1 MTRRM
6 QSIRRTLWLIGMA
19 AFMLL
24 LTGLGCS
31 ICPLVP
37 QPPTATPSPPTDTP
51 TPEAT
56 PTPEPTPTPETPE
69 GMSLYTNSLVGFSI
83 FYPTDWVYES
93 EADGT
98 FFAESEGA
106 LESSDPSET
115 PILII
120 FAGTPEDIEYEF
132 GTAATAQDLLDSVL
146 DGLRSEDGYEE
157 GESESWMFGE
167 TEGVGVEVSWVDSWS
182 EVNVHGY
189 LIAAVG
195 DKVAG
200 VGLGASP
207 EDDWASYGPTFQ
219 DMFANL
225 EFFPPE
231 IPEPVEKGPI
241 YPGETVQGTLPLG
254 SRDVWHFDAQE
265 GEYVTIRLDAVD
277 SALDTYLE
285 LYDEDEVLLTEDD
298 DSGGDMNALIADF
311 RVATSG
317 TYYIHVLPY
326 EGQGDYHLGLE
337 ISEKP
342 SGGGEIRYG
351 ETVEGTLIGG
361 GRHEWVFDGEE
372 GDVATIAMNE
382 VDELQDC
389 YLELY
394 SPDDVLLTYDDDSG
408 EEFDALIEYYQLPA
422 DGTYTIVASSASGM
436 AGEYELVLEQT
447 EMVVEDTLVYG
458 DVVSATL
465 ETGKRHHW
473 LFEGAEGDVVTISI
487 TATDEELDTYLE
499 LFAPDGVRVMTDDDS
514 GGDYNAAILEFELPL
529 SGTYRI
535 IARGYG
541 DYDVGEYE
549 LTLTG
554 P

>member
-1 MTRRM
+1 
-6 QSIRRTLWLIGMA
+6 
-19 AFMLL
+19 
-24 LTGLGCS
+24 
-31 ICPLVP
+31 
-37 QPPTATPSPPTDTP
+37 
-51 TPEAT
+51 
-56 PTPEPTPTPETPE
+56 
-69 GMSLYTNSLVGFSI
+69 MSLYTNSLAGFSI

-93 EADGT
+93 EAGDT

-115 PILII
+115 PIFII
-120 FAGTPEDIEYEF
+120 LAGTPEDIEYEF
-132 GTAATAQDLLDSVL
+132 GTTATAQDLLDSVL
-146 DGLRSEDGYEE
+146 DDVRGEDEYEE
-157 GESESWMFGE
+157 GEIETWMFGE
-167 TEGVGVEVSWVDSWS
+167 TKGVGVEVSWVDSWS

-200 VGLGASP
+200 VGLGGSP

-277 SALDTYLE
+277 SDALDTYLE
-285 LYDEDEVLLTEDD
+285 LYDEDEVLLAEDD
-298 DSGGDMNALIADF
+298 DSGGNMNALIADF

-351 ETVEGTLIGG
+351 ETVEGTLVGG
-361 GRHEWVFDGEE
+361 NRHEWAFYGEE
-372 GDVATIAMNE
+372 GDVVTIAMNE

-394 SPDDVLLTYDDDSG
+394 SPDDVLLTDDDDSG

-436 AGEYELVLEQT
+436 AGRYELVLEQT
-447 EMVVEDTLVYG
+447 EMMVEGILVYG

-465 ETGKRHHW
+465 EPGKRHHW
-473 LFEGAEGDVVTISI
+473 LFEGEEGDVVTISI
-487 TATDEELDTYLE
+487 MATDEELDTYLE
-499 LFAPDGVRVMTDDDS
+499 LFAPDGVRVEEDDDG
-514 GGDYNAAILEFELPL
+514 GGDSNAEILEFELPL

-535 IARGYG
+535 ITRGYS
-541 DYDVGEYE
+541 DDDVGEYE